1 MTGHG
6 REENGSQLGLQLGH
20 LCDPPKT
27 IRQKQWWSP
36 PRSIKLPHVIFMVRL
51 RALNPTER
59 RHKFNQNAITRSL
72 FQ

>member
-27 IRQKQWWSP
+27 
-36 PRSIKLPHVIFMVRL
+36 VVV
-51 RALNPTER
+51 AAA
-59 RHKFNQNAITRSL
+59 FN
-72 FQ
+72 